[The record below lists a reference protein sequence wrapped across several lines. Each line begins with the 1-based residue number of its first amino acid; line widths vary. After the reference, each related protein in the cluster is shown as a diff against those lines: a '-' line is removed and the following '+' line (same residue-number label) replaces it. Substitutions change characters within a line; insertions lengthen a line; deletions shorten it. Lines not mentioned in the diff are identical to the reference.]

1 MQGELLRA
9 STVFANAVTPSIA
22 RRIQMSDPVK
32 RAAIWL
38 ATTPNAAKPRP
49 VIPYLREQFGLTAVE
64 AVQAITES
72 NLIRA
77 RAQ

>member
-1 MQGELLRA
+1 M
-9 STVFANAVTPSIA
+9 TD
-22 RRIQMSDPVK
+22 QMK

-49 VIPYLREQFGLTAVE
+49 VIPYLREQFGLSAVE
-64 AVQAITES
+64 AVRAITES
-72 NLIRA
+72 NLISA